1 MGRPRCLRTRTWSAV
16 PAARHHRKRPA
27 PPAVVPRVAAG
38 PSARWLALASW
49 RLALLPHW
57 TAARAAVVGYSRS
70 SQPPAPRF
78 PLPRAA
84 GTLSLA
90 GFVRHQDSTHGGPQK
105 HRSQLNKK
113 KSRGQ
118 LFRNEEGRTWRTQE
132 PTRGRTARSRWR
144 ASRRQGTRR
153 QVLQWRTEAPRP
165 MDQRSRAV
173 RRAAR
178 RTQPRPARRPRRL

>member
-1 MGRPRCLRTRTWSAV
+1 MGALGRPRCLRTRTWSAV
-16 PAARHHRKRPA
+16 PAARHHRERPA

-78 PLPRAA
+78 PVPRAA
-84 GTLSLA
+84 GALSLA
-90 GFVRHQDSTHGGPQK
+90 GFVRHQDSTDGGPQK

-113 KSRGQ
+113 KLGIPMPIVSGDKFTGAAEILCVRDPRCPPRAQ
-118 LFRNEEGRTWRTQE
+118 LFRREGHGGRTSSQ
-132 PTRGRTARSRWR
+132 
-144 ASRRQGTRR
+144 
-153 QVLQWRTEAPRP
+153 
-165 MDQRSRAV
+165 
-173 RRAAR
+173 
-178 RTQPRPARRPRRL
+178 